1 MKPVIFI
8 RIASVLLFL
17 HAVLHTVGG
26 VFGKVNAGPATVAV
40 TAMKTNQFMAMG
52 NMRTF
57 WDFYIGMALGVTI
70 SLTVES
76 VALWF
81 LAPLAASHGEKL
93 RPALAAFAI
102 GYLVFSVN
110 SFRYFFLAP
119 VITEILIAACLGL
132 AIATAKSPSEPSQRT
147 AARA

>member
-1 MKPVIFI
+1 MKPVVFI
-8 RIASVLLFL
+8 RIASVLLFI

-26 VFGKVNAGPATVAV
+26 VFGKVNAGPAAMAVA
-40 TAMKTNQFMAMG
+40 AMKTNQFMVMG
-52 NMRTF
+52 NVRTF
-57 WDFYIGMALGVTI
+57 WDFYIGMGLGVTI

-102 GYLVFSVN
+102 GYLVFAVN
-110 SFRYFFLAP
+110 SFRHFFLAP

-132 AIATAKSPSEPSQRT
+132 AIATARSPSESFQRT
-147 AARA
+147 PVRA